1 MCAIFL
7 RCRPS
12 EDGKVLIYD
21 MLSEKLK
28 PEQLQDVS
36 VFNGFIKAY
45 RDGVFGKK
53 GYFLSLDQ
61 LRNDDYQIK
70 FGVDNDS
77 EKQQMETPSYYL
89 LEANKVVREIRSLL
103 SKMEKEING

>member
-1 MCAIFL
+1 MQ
-7 RCRPS
+7 
-12 EDGKVLIYD
+12 
-21 MLSEKLK
+21 SEKLK

-53 GYFLSLDQ
+53 NYFLSLNQ
-61 LRNDDYQIK
+61 FRNDDYQIN
-70 FGVDNDS
+70 FGADNDS
-77 EKQQMETPSYYL
+77 EKPQMETPSYYL
-89 LEANKVVREIRSLL
+89 LEANKIVREIRSLL